1 MSAVRWQKKKSRRT
15 ADNEVPPKKLDN
27 ILE

>member
-1 MSAVRWQKKKSRRT
+1 MSAVRLQKKKSRRT

-27 ILE
+27 ILQ